1 MQGDIFQAHA
11 ANNRLV
17 MACAYEYEP
26 VNIMTKILSYE
37 EVISYDRLYESMMK
51 CKHNVLWKDSV
62 ANFVLH
68 SVRNISS
75 LSDDLQNGTYAQREP
90 YLFKITSPKQREILS
105 VPFRDRVY
113 QRSLNDNIL
122 YPIMTRDF
130 ILDNCACQF
139 GKGNQFARQR
149 LVTQLRRMVS
159 KYGTDL
165 YVLQIDIHGF
175 YKNLSHDYVDGLFGQ
190 KLDAETYEHVH
201 KIMMSQYK
209 GDTGYNPGSQMIQIA
224 GIAALNEL
232 DHFIKERLHVKCY
245 VHYMDDL
252 ILVMQA
258 KEHAERCKS
267 AISEKL
273 AKIGLE
279 FNRKKT
285 HIYPVSKGIDFLGF
299 KFMVTENG
307 KIIQNPLP
315 KKIKNAKRKYKKM
328 VQKSL
333 PAGNVTVGNIE
344 ESYQDFRAG
353 ITEGNSYYSAQRMDK
368 YYLDLWKG
376 TKYEQREIQ
385 FIAATRKKDERCKRR
400 KNKPCAGTRKSGRRN
415 PEQDSGTVLAL
426 SRSCDSEETGA
437 GTYKSDDGA
446 VAD

>member
-1 MQGDIFQAHA
+1 MQGDILQAHA

-17 MACAYEYEP
+17 MVCAYVHEP

-37 EVISYDRLYESMMK
+37 EVTSYDKLYESMMK
-51 CKHNVLWKDSV
+51 CKRNVLWKDSV

-68 SVRNISS
+68 SIRSISS
-75 LSDDLQNGTYAQREP
+75 LSDDLTNETYAQREP
-90 YLFKITSPKQREILS
+90 YLFKITSPKPREILS

-149 LVTQLRRMVS
+149 LVTQLRRMVN
-159 KYGTDL
+159 KYGTDW

-175 YKNLSHDYVDGLFGQ
+175 YKNLSHDYVDGLFEQ

-252 ILVMQA
+252 ILIVRTNEQA
-258 KEHAERCKS
+258 ELCKT
-267 AISEKL
+267 AIGEKL
-273 AKIGLE
+273 AEIGLE
-279 FNRKKT
+279 FNRNKT
-285 HIYPVSKGIDFLGF
+285 HIYPIGKGIDFLGF
-299 KFMVTENG
+299 KFMVTDSG
-307 KIIQNPLP
+307 KIIQIPLP
-315 KKIKNAKRKYKKM
+315 KKIQNAKRKYKRM

-333 PAGNVTVGNIE
+333 PSGKVTVGNIE

-353 ITEGNSYYSAQRMDK
+353 ITEGNSYYSAQKMDK
-368 YYLDLWKG
+368 YYLELWKG

-385 FIAATRKKDERCKRR
+385 FIADIREKAERRKRC
-400 KNKPCAGTRKSGRRN
+400 KNKPCARTRKPGRRN
-415 PEQDSGTVLAL
+415 PEQNP
-426 SRSCDSEETGA
+426 
-437 GTYKSDDGA
+437 
-446 VAD
+446 